1 PPPRHYALLDEAIAA
16 HAGVRPV
23 EQGEGDS
30 VVAAFSRA
38 SDAVAAA
45 VSAQRALTEEPWPDG
60 VRLRVRMAIHTGE
73 AQLRDEGNYFGQAV
87 IRCARLRAIGHGGQ
101 VLVSEATAALVVD
114 RLPDQVGLLDLGTH
128 RLKDLGRP
136 ERVWQLTHP
145 DLTPVLPALRSL
157 DAFRHNLPVQ
167 LTPLIGRAR
176 EVREVVDRLA
186 TDRLITLTGSG
197 GVGKTRMAMAVAA
210 EVVDRCPGGV
220 WLVELAGVADPAN
233 VAATALA
240 ALGVHEM
247 RGVDPMEHLAAALG
261 DEASLVVL
269 DNCEHL
275 VHACAQVVAALLASQ
290 GSVSV
295 LATSREPLEVPGEI
309 TWRVPS
315 LPAPPPEVSLAVP
328 TLSQYEAVVL
338 FVDRARR
345 ARPSFAVT
353 EDNAPAIAQIC
364 HRLDGIPLA
373 LELAAARCRQMT
385 VEHIARD
392 LDDRFRL
399 LTGGARTVLPRHQ
412 TLAASIDWS
421 HDRLDGP
428 EQVVLRRLGVF
439 VGPFPLE
446 AAEDVV
452 AAPGD
457 IDPVEVFDLLRRLVD
472 KSLVLAEDGA
482 GGESR
487 YRLLETVRAYAFD
500 RAARAGEVA
509 GLRSAHVRFWV
520 GWLEA
525 RWPSIFTDEAVD
537 EVESHHAN
545 LTAAL
550 EWSSDDPAQG
560 LRMLR
565 LVARPWA
572 ASGRLAAAMVAVDR
586 LLTDEHADR
595 FPVAW
600 VGAALSAFEVVEVS
614 RGEEAA
620 VAVLQQAEAIAV
632 RQGDEYH
639 AVIARFPYQCAREL
653 CLEARDL
660 AGARG
665 DRYVEASA
673 IMEAVDIDVDGDP
686 AAADLDTAERAA
698 VATGS
703 NHLLGLVRRSRALA
717 ARDRGDLAVAVEI
730 ALGMAEDRSLVVV
743 DSAVA
748 ILVTAG
754 LLAADE
760 DALEAASDIA
770 ERRLRRIPGTA
781 VLADAAAHSLD
792 LLRGGAPAT
801 DPSLGVERS
810 LVFTTGTFR
819 LAAREAIAAGAGQLA
834 LAEARTDTRDTPHWQ
849 ATLAAVEAMVGD
861 DEDRWH
867 EALRLS
873 ADHGLRLIAVDAL
886 EGVAVAA
893 ATSESWTECL
903 RLSGA
908 AERLRDETGYR
919 WRIANEQAARD
930 KALGA
935 AHDQLGAPLA
945 ETALAEGRALEWH
958 EAAAYALRARGR
970 RGRPRHGWASL
981 TPTEHKVLDLVA
993 EGLTN
998 PQIGDRLLMS
1008 RATVKT
1014 HVAHLLAKLGARSR
1028 AELAAESARH
1038 QPAGRSPTAS

>member
-1 PPPRHYALLDEAIAA
+1 M
-16 HAGVRPV
+16 
-23 EQGEGDS
+23 
-30 VVAAFSRA
+30 
-38 SDAVAAA
+38 
-45 VSAQRALTEEPWPDG
+45 T
-60 VRLRVRMAIHTGE
+60 
-73 AQLRDEGNYFGQAV
+73 
-87 IRCARLRAIGHGGQ
+87 
-101 VLVSEATAALVVD
+101 
-114 RLPDQVGLLDLGTH
+114 
-128 RLKDLGRP
+128 
-136 ERVWQLTHP
+136 
-145 DLTPVLPALRSL
+145 
-157 DAFRHNLPVQ
+157 
-167 LTPLIGRAR
+167 
-176 EVREVVDRLA
+176 
-186 TDRLITLTGSG
+186 
-197 GVGKTRMAMAVAA
+197 
-210 EVVDRCPGGV
+210 
-220 WLVELAGVADPAN
+220 DPAN

-247 RGVDPMEHLAAALG
+247 RGVDPIEHLAAALG

-364 HRLDGIPLA
+364 QRLDGIPLA

-385 VEHIARD
+385 VERIARD

-457 IDPVEVFDLLRRLVD
+457 IEPVEVFDLLRRLVD
-472 KSLVLAEDGA
+472 KSLVLAEDGT

-537 EVESHHAN
+537 EVESHHGN

-550 EWSSDDPAQG
+550 EWSSDDPEQG

-572 ASGRLAAAMVAVDR
+572 ASGRLAGAMVAVDR

-600 VGAALSAFEVVEVS
+600 VGAALSAFEVVELS

-620 VAVLQQAEAIAV
+620 VAVLERAEAIAV
-632 RQGDEYH
+632 GQERRVPRRRRPLSVPG
-639 AVIARFPYQCAREL
+639 VRENL

-665 DRYVEASA
+665 DRYVEAMA
-673 IMEAVDIDVDGDP
+673 IMRAVEIDVDGDP
-686 AAADLDTAERAA
+686 AAADLDTAEQAA
-698 VATGS
+698 LATGS
-703 NHLLGLVRRSRALA
+703 KHLLGFVRRSRALT

-730 ALGMAEDRSLVVV
+730 ALGIAGERSLGVV

-886 EGVAVAA
+886 EGLAVAA

-919 WRIANEQAARD
+919 WRFANEQAARD

-935 AHDQLGAPLA
+935 ARTSSATALA
-945 ETALAEGRALEWH
+945 ETALAEGRAMEWH
-958 EAAAYALRARGR
+958 EAAAYALRARGQ
-970 RGRPRHGWASL
+970 RGRPRHGWASV

-1038 QPAGRSPTAS
+1038 QPAGSSPTAS